1 MKKITIAKNI
11 IILNK
16 VLGIGSCDPSKF
28 KNLIT
33 FIAKNNAAVS
43 IAQSK
48 FFVCFGFSI
57 LNLNLNIKYINMGKK
72 RNSKGQ
78 FVSKDNGEI
87 NIRIP
92 GLMKILKSMLIFAI
106 ILIILSPWIFVFTS
120 RINIKEAFS
129 KIMEYILI
137 GENNKDKKEKSNGYF

>member
-1 MKKITIAKNI
+1 MAKNK

-16 VLGIGSCDPSKF
+16 ALDIGSCDPSKL
-28 KNLIT
+28 KNLIA

-43 IAQSK
+43 IAQQK
-48 FFVCFGFSI
+48 FFACFGFSI
-57 LNLNLNIKYINMGKK
+57 LNLNLNIKHINMGKK

-78 FVSKDNGEI
+78 FISKDNGEI

-92 GLMKILKSMLIFAI
+92 GLMKILKTILISAI
-106 ILIILSPWIFVFTS
+106 ILIIISPWIFVLTS
-120 RINIKEAFS
+120 RINIKEAFR

-137 GENNKDKKEKSNGYF
+137 GEYNKDKKDKKEKSNGYF